1 MENNKSTQKQEEEI
15 DLGDLFR
22 YLKNGFNKLGNTALH
37 FINFLLKNALLLI
50 ILIVIGAVIGYFLE
64 KNTKEIYKTEAV
76 VATGFGSAE
85 YLYGA
90 VNEVNFKFKKQNQAF
105 LDKLQVE
112 NFDGFSLEVK
122 PVVSLDNTTNEQQ
135 NFYDLIRESELLD
148 QESQRKVIA
157 TSFEKHNLILYHPTD
172 AASQKIL
179 KHIIEYLRDNEYYQ
193 AFHKDYLA
201 NIESRITENKLMI
214 RRIDSLVGGYTKSL
228 KETPGAYQQLQYY
241 NADNSLDLGE
251 VLANR
256 LTLQRENRNLIQDR
270 SMYSNFLNIIKIG
283 SPKEL
288 ENKGISSNYIVIIPF
303 VLILLFFVFIL
314 LQIVFRKARALK
326 N

>member
-22 YLKNGFNKLGNTALH
+22 YLRNGFNNLGNTLLH
-37 FINFLLKNALLLI
+37 FINFLLKNAILLI
-50 ILIVIGAVIGYFLE
+50 ILIVVGAVIGYFLE
-64 KNTKEIYKTEAV
+64 KSTKEIYKTEAV

-90 VNEVNFKFKKQNQAF
+90 VEEINFKFKKQDQAF
-105 LDKLQVE
+105 LDRLQVE

-148 QESQRKVIA
+148 KENQRMVIA

-179 KHIIEYLRDNEYYQ
+179 KNIIEYLRNNDYYQ

-214 RRIDSLVGGYTKSL
+214 RRIDSLVGGYTRSL
-228 KETPGAYQQLQYY
+228 KDTPGAYQQLQYY
-241 NADNSLDLGE
+241 NVDNSLDLGE

-288 ENKGISSNYIVIIPF
+288 DKKGISSNYIVFIPIL
-303 VLILLFFVFIL
+303 LIVLFFVFIL
-314 LQIVFRKARALK
+314 LRIVFRKARAIK